1 MGAAASTAPA
11 DGASTNITNE
21 AFVGGLRHLL
31 DLAAE
36 GYPRGV
42 RSTLGRRN
50 ALLRDRGGDADAAAA
65 AAATASTLAD
75 DAFDTIVAL
84 VPYFGLP
91 AGVAAPLWRKL
102 RASLLLAAVRGH
114 DVAAPE
120 TRARALGR
128 VAGLR
133 ASEAASA
140 GVEMAAQAVVWR
152 RREIF
157 DASETIRG
165 PGPRRRR

>member
-42 RSTLGRRN
+42 RSTRGRRN
-50 ALLRDRGGDADAAAA
+50 ALLRDRGGDADAAAAA

-102 RASLLLAAVRGH
+102 RASLLLAAVRVGRGSKFRPPSAALGEPPPPLPRLRG
-114 DVAAPE
+114 VRTGASPSPSPLLLSSRAAPK
-120 TRARALGR
+120 
-128 VAGLR
+128 
-133 ASEAASA
+133 
-140 GVEMAAQAVVWR
+140 
-152 RREIF
+152 
-157 DASETIRG
+157 
-165 PGPRRRR
+165 